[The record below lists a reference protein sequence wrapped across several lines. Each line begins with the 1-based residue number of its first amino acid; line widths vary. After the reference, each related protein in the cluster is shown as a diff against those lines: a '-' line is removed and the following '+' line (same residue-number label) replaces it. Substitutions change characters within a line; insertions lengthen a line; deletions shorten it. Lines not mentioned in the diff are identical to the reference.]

1 MFSPTIVT
9 LATDYVPTHT
19 LSDGI
24 LVGLGFAMI
33 LTFMTLIMIGRSTPM
48 VALILV
54 PTIFGLIAGA
64 GLGIGDMVIEAIKG
78 MAPTAAL
85 LMFAIM
91 YFGIMIDV
99 GLFDPLIRIITRA
112 LGNDPAKIVMGT
124 ALLAGVVSLD
134 GDGSTT
140 FIITT
145 SAMLPLYL
153 RLGMSPVVLTVVA
166 GLINGTMNIL
176 PWGGPT
182 VRAAAALGL
191 DPAEVFVPMVPSLVV
206 GVIVVF
212 AFAWF
217 LGISERKR
225 LGGSVDASRFNGDD
239 LRGGS
244 KTDGVSATGGS
255 STGRSG
261 DGQPHDIQPDGSGG
275 GIAVDVREEDEE
287 HVSLRA
293 IDEDEHD
300 GLTDTMLDPHRSTL
314 RPKLIWFNLALTVVV
329 MVALVADILP
339 LAFVFM
345 VGSGLALA
353 VNFPKVK
360 DQATEMLAHS
370 SSIVGVVSMVLAAGV
385 LVGVFSGTGMVE
397 AMASW
402 ITSIIPE
409 SMGSYLAPITGL
421 LSIPMTFFMSN
432 DAFYFGILP
441 VLAESASHF
450 GIEPVEMAQAS
461 ITGQPVHMQSPLVP
475 AILLL
480 VSLAKV
486 NLGDHHKKV
495 LWRAVVVSVV
505 MLATAIG
512 IGVIPLSA

>member
-9 LATDYVPTHT
+9 LAAEYAPTHT

-33 LTFMTLIMIGRSTPM
+33 VTFMTLIMLGRSTPM
-48 VALILV
+48 IALILV

-64 GLGIGDMVIEAIKG
+64 GLGIGDMVMEAIKD

-112 LGNDPAKIVMGT
+112 LGNDPAKIVLGT

-153 RLGMSPVVLTVVA
+153 RMGMSPVVLTVVA

-191 DPAEVFVPMVPSLVV
+191 DPAEVFVPMIPSLIV

-217 LGISERKR
+217 LGIAERKR
-225 LGGSVDASRFNGDD
+225 LGGSVDTSRFQDD
-239 LRGGS
+239 S
-244 KTDGVSATGGS
+244 TGGS
-255 STGRSG
+255 TVAGGAGTGG
-261 DGQPHDIQPDGSGG
+261 TGGSGG
-275 GIAVDVREEDEE
+275 AGSTPYGHSPDGCVPVGSGCGGVLVEVRYVNTNEHSYETVSVSEVVEDP
-287 HVSLRA
+287 S
-293 IDEDEHD
+293 D

-314 RPKLIWFNLALTVVV
+314 RPKLIWFNLVLTLVV

-345 VGSGLALA
+345 VGTGLALA

-360 DQATEMLAHS
+360 DQATEMLA
-370 SSIVGVVSMVLAAGV
+370 
-385 LVGVFSGTGMVE
+385 
-397 AMASW
+397 
-402 ITSIIPE
+402 
-409 SMGSYLAPITGL
+409 
-421 LSIPMTFFMSN
+421 
-432 DAFYFGILP
+432 
-441 VLAESASHF
+441 
-450 GIEPVEMAQAS
+450 
-461 ITGQPVHMQSPLVP
+461 
-475 AILLL
+475 LLL
-480 VSLAKV
+480 HRWRSLHGAGRRRTRRR
-486 NLGDHHKKV
+486 LFRHRHG
-495 LWRAVVVSVV
+495 
-505 MLATAIG
+505 
-512 IGVIPLSA
+512 